1 MKYKSRAITL
11 TYIKQGESSIISKI
25 FTEKHGLQSF
35 IIKGVRS
42 KRAKKKLGLFQPLQL
57 VDINATLIPKK
68 GLQYLAE
75 ITIIETISTDK
86 INMNKNF
93 LAIFIAEISSKVLQE
108 NEQNS
113 GLFKFVWE
121 IKQKLYNAN
130 TIDEN
135 FALLFMLNLSKYLG
149 FFPSTENI
157 NAPFF
162 NLETGEFSGKSFNMN
177 IYLTEEKT
185 TILKHLLLGKK
196 INIPQELKSEL
207 LKDIIQYFRLHHYN
221 LSNITSHLII
231 ESLRK

>member
-35 IIKGVRS
+35 IVKGVRS
-42 KRAKKKLGLFQPLQL
+42 KKAKKKLGLFQPLQL

-130 TIDEN
+130 TVDEN

-162 NLETGEFSGKSFNMN
+162 NLETGEFSGKAFNLN

-185 TILKHLLLGKK
+185 KILKHLLLGKK
-196 INIPQELKSEL
+196 INIPQELKTEL

>member
-35 IIKGVRS
+35 IVKGVRS
-42 KRAKKKLGLFQPLQL
+42 KKAKKKLGLFQPLQL
-57 VDINATLIPKK
+57 VDINATLIPKR

-162 NLETGEFSGKSFNMN
+162 NLETGEFSGKVFNLN

-207 LKDIIQYFRLHHYN
+207 LKDIMQYFRLHHYN
-221 LSNITSHLII
+221 LSNISSHLII

>member
-162 NLETGEFSGKSFNMN
+162 NLETGEFSGKAFNLN

-185 TILKHLLLGKK
+185 TIIKHLLLGKK

>member
-35 IIKGVRS
+35 IVKGVRS
-42 KRAKKKLGLFQPLQL
+42 KKAKKKLGLFQPLQL
-57 VDINATLIPKK
+57 VDINATLIPKR

-162 NLETGEFSGKSFNMN
+162 NLETGEFSGKAFNLN

-207 LKDIIQYFRLHHYN
+207 LKDIMQYFRLHHYN
-221 LSNITSHLII
+221 LSNISSHLII

>member
-35 IIKGVRS
+35 IVKGVRS

-162 NLETGEFSGKSFNMN
+162 NLETGEFSGKVFNLN

>member
-11 TYIKQGESSIISKI
+11 TYIKHGESSIISKI

-75 ITIIETISTDK
+75 ITIIETISNDK

-108 NEQNS
+108 NEQNL

-185 TILKHLLLGKK
+185 TVLKHLLLGKK

>member
-25 FTEKHGLQSF
+25 FTEKHGLQTF
-35 IIKGVRS
+35 IVKGVRS
-42 KRAKKKLGLFQPLQL
+42 KKAKKKLGLFQPLQL

-162 NLETGEFSGKSFNMN
+162 NLESGQFSGKAFNLN

>member
-185 TILKHLLLGKK
+185 TVLKHLLLGKK

>member
-35 IIKGVRS
+35 IVKGVRS
-42 KRAKKKLGLFQPLQL
+42 KKAKKKLGLFQPLQL

-68 GLQYLAE
+68 GLQYLSE

-162 NLETGEFSGKSFNMN
+162 NLETGEFSGKAFNLN

>member
-35 IIKGVRS
+35 IVKGVRS
-42 KRAKKKLGLFQPLQL
+42 NKAKKKLGLFQPLQL

-162 NLETGEFSGKSFNMN
+162 NLETGEFSGKAFNLN

-185 TILKHLLLGKK
+185 TMLKHLLLGKK

>member
-35 IIKGVRS
+35 IVIGVRS
-42 KRAKKKLGLFQPLQL
+42 KKAKKKLGLFQPLQL

-135 FALLFMLNLSKYLG
+135 FALVFMLNLSKYLG

-162 NLETGEFSGKSFNMN
+162 NLETGEFSGKAFNLN

>member
-35 IIKGVRS
+35 IVKGVRS
-42 KRAKKKLGLFQPLQL
+42 KKAKKKLGLFQPLQL
-57 VDINATLIPKK
+57 VDINAILIPKK
-68 GLQYLAE
+68 RLQYLAE
-75 ITIIETISTDK
+75 ITIVESVATDK
-86 INMNKNF
+86 INMYKTF
-93 LAIFIAEISSKVLQE
+93 LAIFIAEISSVVLQE
-108 NEQNS
+108 NEQNL

-121 IKQKLYNAN
+121 SKQKLYNSN
-130 TIDEN
+130 TVDEN
-135 FALLFMLNLSKYLG
+135 FALLFMINLSKFLG
-149 FFPSTENI
+149 FSPSTENI
-157 NAPFF
+157 NAQFF
-162 NLETGEFSGKSFNMN
+162 NLETGEFSGKAFNLN

-185 TILKHLLLGKK
+185 TILKHLLLGEK

>member
-121 IKQKLYNAN
+121 IKQKLYKAN
-130 TIDEN
+130 TVDEN

>member
-35 IIKGVRS
+35 IVKGVRS
-42 KRAKKKLGLFQPLQL
+42 KKAKKKLGLFQPLQL

-162 NLETGEFSGKSFNMN
+162 NLETGEFSGKAFNLN

>member
-130 TIDEN
+130 TVDEN

-162 NLETGEFSGKSFNMN
+162 NLETGEFSGKVFNLN

>member
-35 IIKGVRS
+35 IVKGVRS
-42 KRAKKKLGLFQPLQL
+42 KKAKKKLGLFQPLQL

-121 IKQKLYNAN
+121 IKQKLYSAN

-162 NLETGEFSGKSFNMN
+162 NLETGEFSGKVFNLN

-207 LKDIIQYFRLHHYN
+207 LKDLMQYFRLHHYN

>member
-35 IIKGVRS
+35 IVKGVRS
-42 KRAKKKLGLFQPLQL
+42 KKAKKKLGLFQPLQL

-113 GLFKFVWE
+113 RLFKFVWE

-185 TILKHLLLGKK
+185 TVLKHLLLGKK

-207 LKDIIQYFRLHHYN
+207 LKDIMQYFRLHHYN

>member
-57 VDINATLIPKK
+57 VDINATLLPKK

-162 NLETGEFSGKSFNMN
+162 NLETGEFSGKVFNLN

>member
-35 IIKGVRS
+35 IVKGVRS
-42 KRAKKKLGLFQPLQL
+42 KKAKKKLGLFQPLQL

-75 ITIIETISTDK
+75 ITIIETISTEK

-162 NLETGEFSGKSFNMN
+162 NLETGEFSGKVFNLN

>member
-162 NLETGEFSGKSFNMN
+162 NLETGEFSGKAFNLN

-185 TILKHLLLGKK
+185 TILKHLLLGEK

>member
-162 NLETGEFSGKSFNMN
+162 NLETGEFSGKAFNLN

-185 TILKHLLLGKK
+185 TMLKHLLLGKK

>member
-86 INMNKNF
+86 TNMNKNF

-162 NLETGEFSGKSFNMN
+162 NLETGEFSGKAFNLN

-185 TILKHLLLGKK
+185 TILKYLLLGKK

>member
-35 IIKGVRS
+35 IVKGVRS
-42 KRAKKKLGLFQPLQL
+42 KKAKKKLGLFQPLQL

-162 NLETGEFSGKSFNMN
+162 NLETGEFSGKVFNLN

>member
-42 KRAKKKLGLFQPLQL
+42 KKAKKKLGLFQPLQL
-57 VDINATLIPKK
+57 VDVNATLIPKK

-86 INMNKNF
+86 INMYKNF

-185 TILKHLLLGKK
+185 TVLKHLLLGKK

>member
-35 IIKGVRS
+35 IVKGVRS
-42 KRAKKKLGLFQPLQL
+42 KKAKKKLGLFQPLQL

-130 TIDEN
+130 TVDEN

-162 NLETGEFSGKSFNMN
+162 NLETGEFSGKAFNLN

-196 INIPQELKSEL
+196 INISKELKSEL
-207 LKDIIQYFRLHHYN
+207 LKDIMQYFRLHHYN

>member
-130 TIDEN
+130 TVDEN

-185 TILKHLLLGKK
+185 TVLKHLLLGKK

>member
-1 MKYKSRAITL
+1 MKYKSKAITL

-35 IIKGVRS
+35 IVKGVRS
-42 KRAKKKLGLFQPLQL
+42 KKAKKKLGLFQPLQL

-162 NLETGEFSGKSFNMN
+162 NLETGEFSGKAFNLN

-185 TILKHLLLGKK
+185 TIIKHLLLGKK

>member
-35 IIKGVRS
+35 IVKGVRS
-42 KRAKKKLGLFQPLQL
+42 KKSKKKLGLFQPLQL

-162 NLETGEFSGKSFNMN
+162 NLETGEFSGKVFNLN

-185 TILKHLLLGKK
+185 TILKHLLLAKK

>member
-35 IIKGVRS
+35 IVKGVRS
-42 KRAKKKLGLFQPLQL
+42 KKAKKKLGLFQPLQL

-162 NLETGEFSGKSFNMN
+162 NLETGEFSGKAFNLN

-207 LKDIIQYFRLHHYN
+207 LKDIMQYFRLHHYN
-221 LSNITSHLII
+221 LSNISSHLII

>member
-25 FTEKHGLQSF
+25 FTEKHGLQTF
-35 IIKGVRS
+35 IVKGVRS
-42 KRAKKKLGLFQPLQL
+42 KKAKKKLGIFQPLQL

-130 TIDEN
+130 TVDEN

-162 NLETGEFSGKSFNMN
+162 NLETGEFSGKAFNLN
-177 IYLTEEKT
+177 IYLNEEKT
-185 TILKHLLLGKK
+185 TILKHLLLGGE
-196 INIPQELKSEL
+196 INIPQKLKSDL
-207 LKDIIQYFRLHHYN
+207 LKDIMQYFRLHHYN

>member
-35 IIKGVRS
+35 IIKSVRS
-42 KRAKKKLGLFQPLQL
+42 KKAKKKLGLFQPLQL

-162 NLETGEFSGKSFNMN
+162 NLETGEFSAKAFNLN
-177 IYLTEEKT
+177 IYLNEEKT
-185 TILKHLLLGKK
+185 TILKYLLLGKK
-196 INIPQELKSEL
+196 INLPQELKSEL
-207 LKDIIQYFRLHHYN
+207 LKDIMQYFSLHHYN

>member
-35 IIKGVRS
+35 IVKGVRS
-42 KRAKKKLGLFQPLQL
+42 KKAKKKLGLFQPLQL

-75 ITIIETISTDK
+75 IIIIETISTDK

-162 NLETGEFSGKSFNMN
+162 NLETGEFSGKAFNLN

-207 LKDIIQYFRLHHYN
+207 LKDIMQYFRLHHYN
-221 LSNITSHLII
+221 LSNISSHLII

>member
-68 GLQYLAE
+68 GLQYIAE

-185 TILKHLLLGKK
+185 TVLKHLLLGKK

>member
-35 IIKGVRS
+35 IIKSVRS
-42 KRAKKKLGLFQPLQL
+42 KKAKKKLGLFQPLQL

-75 ITIIETISTDK
+75 ITIIETISTEK

-162 NLETGEFSGKSFNMN
+162 NLETGEFSGKVFNLN

-185 TILKHLLLGKK
+185 TILKHLLLGEK

>member
-35 IIKGVRS
+35 IVKGVRS
-42 KRAKKKLGLFQPLQL
+42 KKAKKKLGLFQPLQL

-162 NLETGEFSGKSFNMN
+162 NLETGEFSGKAFNLN

-207 LKDIIQYFRLHHYN
+207 LKDLMQYFRLHHYN